1 MKSKAMPSFWA
12 AFNALPRNVQRRA
25 VRAYQLWLT
34 DPSHPGIEFKRVSR
48 NRPVYSARVD
58 GHRVVG
64 LLEGDTMTWVWIGK
78 HDEYERLLR
87 KLQG

>member
-1 MKSKAMPSFWA
+1 MKSKAKPSFWQC
-12 AFNALPRNVQRRA
+12 FHALPEDVRRRA
-25 VRAYQLWLT
+25 KRAYVLWSN
-34 DPSHPGIEFKRVSR
+34 DPAHPGIEFKRVSR

-64 LLEGDTMTWVWIGK
+64 LLEDDTVIWFWIGK

-87 KLQG
+87 KFQ